1 MTEGLCG
8 RHSFYCKTYAKSYC
22 SNNPSVK
29 NLKIFDSSLYTRE
42 PWALLRQCDKLEF
55 VGEQMTK
62 HIANILTGCR
72 IFGSIL
78 LLFFP
83 AFSMAF
89 YIIYL
94 FCGFSD
100 MVDGTIARKTNSTS
114 KFGSQLDT
122 IADLI
127 FVVVSLF
134 KLLPT
139 IHIPQWLWIWGGV
152 IAVIKISNII
162 WGYVSKK
169 QFISMHTIMNK
180 VTGLLLFLLPLTISF
195 VELKYTAIV
204 VCSVATFSA
213 IQEGYYVRKGR
224 ETV

>member
-1 MTEGLCG
+1 M
-8 RHSFYCKTYAKSYC
+8 F
-22 SNNPSVK
+22 
-29 NLKIFDSSLYTRE
+29 
-42 PWALLRQCDKLEF
+42 DKLEF

-83 AFSMAF
+83 AFSLDF
-89 YIIYL
+89 YITYL
-94 FCGFSD
+94 LCGFSD

-134 KLLPT
+134 KLLPVT
-139 IHIPQWLWIWGGV
+139 RIPQWLWIWGGV

-162 WGYVSKK
+162 WGYVSRK
-169 QFISMHTIMNK
+169 QFICFHTIMNK
-180 VTGLLLFLLPLTISF
+180 VTGLLLFLLPLTIPFS
-195 VELKYTAIV
+195 ELNYIAIA
-204 VCSVATFSA
+204 VCSIATFSA
-213 IQEGYYVRKGR
+213 IQEGVYVITDIEPK
-224 ETV
+224 

>member
-1 MTEGLCG
+1 M
-8 RHSFYCKTYAKSYC
+8 A
-22 SNNPSVK
+22 
-29 NLKIFDSSLYTRE
+29 
-42 PWALLRQCDKLEF
+42 
-55 VGEQMTK
+55 K
-62 HIANILTGCR
+62 HIANILTGSR

-114 KFGSQLDT
+114 KLGSQLDT
-122 IADLI
+122 VADLI

-134 KLLPT
+134 KLLPA
-139 IHIPQWLWIWGGV
+139 IDIPQWLWIWGGV

-162 WGYVSKK
+162 WGYVSNK
-169 QFISMHTIMNK
+169 QFISLHTIMNK
-180 VTGLLLFLLPLTISF
+180 ITGLLLFLFPLILSF
-195 VELKYTAIV
+195 SELKFTAIV
-204 VCSVATFSA
+204 VCAIATFSA
-213 IQEGYYVRKGR
+213 IQEGVYIVKHC
-224 ETV
+224 ENK

>member
-1 MTEGLCG
+1 M
-8 RHSFYCKTYAKSYC
+8 
-22 SNNPSVK
+22 
-29 NLKIFDSSLYTRE
+29 
-42 PWALLRQCDKLEF
+42 
-55 VGEQMTK
+55 K

-83 AFSMAF
+83 AFSLEF

-94 FCGFSD
+94 LCGFSD

-127 FVVVSLF
+127 FVMVSLV
-134 KLLPT
+134 KMLPA
-139 IHIPQWLWIWGGV
+139 INIPQWLWIWGGA

-162 WGYVSKK
+162 WGYVFKK
-169 QFISMHTIMNK
+169 
-180 VTGLLLFLLPLTISF
+180 
-195 VELKYTAIV
+195 
-204 VCSVATFSA
+204 
-213 IQEGYYVRKGR
+213 
-224 ETV
+224 

>member
-1 MTEGLCG
+1 M
-8 RHSFYCKTYAKSYC
+8 A
-22 SNNPSVK
+22 
-29 NLKIFDSSLYTRE
+29 
-42 PWALLRQCDKLEF
+42 
-55 VGEQMTK
+55 K

-114 KFGSQLDT
+114 NFGSQLDT
-122 IADLI
+122 VADLVFI
-127 FVVVSLF
+127 VASLF
-134 KLLPT
+134 KLLPA
-139 IHIPQWLWIWGGV
+139 IPIPQWLWIWSGV
-152 IAVIKISNII
+152 IAVIKIGNII
-162 WGYVSKK
+162 WGYISKK
-169 QFISMHTIMNK
+169 QLISLHTIMNK
-180 VTGLLLFLLPLTISF
+180 VAGLLLFLLPLTIAF

-204 VCSVATFSA
+204 VCSIATFSA
-213 IQEGYYVRKGR
+213 IQEGVYVIVDRACK
-224 ETV
+224 